1 MALSNTATPKYYGL
15 FRDQVVA
22 GLIPVNQT
30 VSMQMCIIDQLIA
43 DPNYWYDDEAVEGW
57 IKYCEDELTLTDGSD
72 VILLDSFKL
81 WAEDVLSWFYFIDK
95 PVFVKDLEHG
105 GGKFVKKRVKN
116 RLRNRQFLLIARS
129 GAKSLYASFLQNYM
143 LNVDSTTTHQ
153 ITVAPTMKLAEEVV
167 SPIKTSII
175 RAKGPYFKFLTEKN
189 FPGAKG
195 PKGGI
200 ALSPTK
206 RGIENFITGSY
217 LEIRPM
223 RIDKLQGLQ
232 VKMATVDEW
241 LSCDIREDPLNAIE
255 QGAAK
260 VKDYLIIATSSEG
273 TIRNGVGDTIK
284 MELLSILKGEYFNP
298 FTSIWWYALDNIEEV
313 NCPELWL
320 KANPN
325 LGITVSYET
334 YQQDV
339 EKAEKS
345 PSSRNDIMA
354 KRFGIPMEGYTY
366 FFTYEETIPHKKKAY
381 NKMQCALGIDLSR
394 GDDFCA
400 FTFLFPIKDGS
411 FGIKSRSYI
420 SSTTF
425 GKLSLAMR
433 QKYQDFIAEQSL
445 VVMDCVNLNMI
456 EVYDD
461 LTEYIDKNQ
470 YQVCSVGYDPYNAKE
485 FIERWETENSSYC
498 VEAVIQGSKTESVPL
513 GELKKLAEL
522 NMLMFD
528 ESIMSFAMGNCI
540 VQTDSNGNRKLYK
553 LRHQDKIDPVAALL
567 DAYVSYKRSI
577 SEYY

>member
-105 GGKFVKKRVKN
+105 GGKFVKKRVKK

-167 SPIKTSII
+167 LPIKTSII

-241 LSCDIREDPLNAIE
+241 LSCDIRENPLNAIE

-273 TIRNGVGDTIK
+273 TIRNGIGDTIK

>member
-43 DPNYWYDDEAVEGW
+43 DPNYWHDDEAVEGW

-105 GGKFVKKRVKN
+105 GGKFVKKRVKK

-167 SPIKTSII
+167 LPIKTSII

-241 LSCDIREDPLNAIE
+241 LSCDIRENPLNAIE

-273 TIRNGVGDTIK
+273 TIRNGIGDTIK

>member
-1 MALSNTATPKYYGL
+1 MALSNTATPKYYGE
-15 FRDQVVA
+15 FRDKVMA
-22 GLIPVNQT
+22 GLIPVNQK
-30 VSMQMCIIDQLIA
+30 VSMQMCLIDNLIA
-43 DPNYWYDDEAVEGW
+43 DPNYWYDDEAVDGW
-57 IKYCEDELTLTDGSD
+57 IKYCEEELTLTDGSD

-81 WAEDVLSWFYFIDK
+81 WAEDILSWFEFIDK

-105 GGKFVKKRVKN
+105 GGKFVKKRVKK
-116 RLRNRQFLLIARS
+116 RLRNRQFLIIARS
-129 GAKSLYASFLQNYM
+129 GAKSLYASYLQNYA
-143 LNVDSTTTHQ
+143 LNVDATTTHQ
-153 ITVAPTMKLAEEVV
+153 ITVAPTMKLAEEVI

-175 RAKGPYFKFLTEKN
+175 RAKGPYFKFLTERN

-195 PKGGI
+195 PKGSI
-200 ALSPTK
+200 ALTSTK

-232 VKMATVDEW
+232 VKLATVDEW

-260 VKDYLIIATSSEG
+260 VKDYLILATSSEG
-273 TIRNGVGDTIK
+273 TIRNGIGDTIK
-284 MELLSILKGEYFNP
+284 MELMSILKGEYYNP
-298 FTSIWWYALDNIEEV
+298 HTSIWWYALDSIEEV
-313 NCPELWL
+313 ANPELWL

-325 LGITVSYET
+325 LGVTVSYET

-354 KRFGIPMEGYTY
+354 KRFGIPMEGYTF
-366 FFTYEETIPHKKKAY
+366 FFTYEETVPHRKKIY
-381 NKMQCALGIDLSR
+381 DKMSCALGIDLSR

-400 FTFLFPIKDGS
+400 FTFLFPIKDGT
-411 FGIKSRSYI
+411 FGIKSRCYI
-420 SSTTF
+420 SSATYS
-425 GKLSLAMR
+425 KLSLAMR
-433 QKYQDFIAEQSL
+433 QKYQEFIEETSL

-456 EVYDD
+456 EVYDE
-461 LTEYIDKNQ
+461 LTEFIDGHQ

-498 VEAVIQGSKTESVPL
+498 VEAVIQGAKTESVPL
-513 GELKKLAEL
+513 GEIKKLAEL

-577 SEYY
+577 NEYY

>member
-1 MALSNTATPKYYGL
+1 MALSNTATPKYYGE
-15 FRDQVVA
+15 FRDKVMA
-22 GLIPVNQT
+22 GLIPVNQK
-30 VSMQMCIIDQLIA
+30 VSMQMCLIDNLIA
-43 DPNYWYDDEAVEGW
+43 DPDCWYDDEAVDGW
-57 IKYCEDELTLTDGSD
+57 IKYCEEELTLTDGSD

-81 WAEDVLSWFYFIDK
+81 WAEDILSWFEFIDK

-105 GGKFVKKRVKN
+105 GGKFVKKRVKK
-116 RLRNRQFLLIARS
+116 RLRNRQFLIIARS
-129 GAKSLYASFLQNYM
+129 GAKSLYASYLQNYV
-143 LNVDSTTTHQ
+143 LNVDATTTHQ
-153 ITVAPTMKLAEEVV
+153 ITVAPTMKLAEEVI

-175 RAKGPYFKFLTEKN
+175 RAKGPYFKFLTERN

-195 PKGGI
+195 PKGSI
-200 ALSPTK
+200 ALTSTK

-232 VKMATVDEW
+232 VKLATVDEW

-260 VKDYLIIATSSEG
+260 VKDYLILATSSEG
-273 TIRNGVGDTIK
+273 TIRNGIGDTIK
-284 MELLSILKGEYFNP
+284 MELMSILKNEYYNP
-298 FTSIWWYALDNIEEV
+298 HTSIWWYALDAIEEV
-313 NCPELWL
+313 ANPELWL

-325 LGITVSYET
+325 LGVTVSYET

-366 FFTYEETIPHKKKAY
+366 FFTYEETVPHHRKLY
-381 NKMQCALGIDLSR
+381 DEMPCALGIDLSR

-411 FGIKSRSYI
+411 FGIKSRCYI
-420 SSTTF
+420 SSATYS
-425 GKLSLAMR
+425 KLSLAMR
-433 QKYQDFIAEQSL
+433 QKYQEFIEENSL
-445 VVMDCVNLNMI
+445 VIMDCVNLNMI

-461 LTEYIDKNQ
+461 LTQYIDNHR
-470 YQVCSVGYDPYNAKE
+470 YQICSVGYDPYNAKE

-498 VEAVIQGSKTESVPL
+498 VEAVVQGAKTESVPL
-513 GELKKLAEL
+513 GEIKKLAEL

-528 ESIMSFAMGNCI
+528 ENIMSFAMGNCI

-577 SEYY
+577 NEYY

>member
-1 MALSNTATPKYYGL
+1 MALSNTATPKYYGE
-15 FRDQVVA
+15 FRDKVMA
-22 GLIPVNQT
+22 GLIPVNQK
-30 VSMQMCIIDQLIA
+30 VSMQMCLIDNLIA
-43 DPNYWYDDEAVEGW
+43 DPDYWYDDEAVDGW
-57 IKYCEDELTLTDGSD
+57 IKYCEEELTLTDGSD

-81 WAEDVLSWFYFIDK
+81 WAEDILSWFEFIDK

-105 GGKFVKKRVKN
+105 GGKFVKKRVKK
-116 RLRNRQFLLIARS
+116 RLRNRQFLIIARS
-129 GAKSLYASFLQNYM
+129 GAKSLYASYLQNYA
-143 LNVDSTTTHQ
+143 LNVDATTTHQ
-153 ITVAPTMKLAEEVV
+153 ITVAPTMKLAEEVI

-175 RAKGPYFKFLTEKN
+175 RAKGPYFKFLTERN

-195 PKGGI
+195 PKGSI
-200 ALSPTK
+200 ALTSTK

-232 VKMATVDEW
+232 VKLATVDEW

-260 VKDYLIIATSSEG
+260 VKDYLILATSSEG
-273 TIRNGVGDTIK
+273 TIRNGIGDTIK
-284 MELLSILKGEYFNP
+284 MELMSILKGEYYNP
-298 FTSIWWYALDNIEEV
+298 HTSIWWYALDSIDEV
-313 NCPELWL
+313 ANPELWL

-325 LGITVSYET
+325 LGVTVSYET

-354 KRFGIPMEGYTY
+354 KRFGIPMEGYTF
-366 FFTYEETIPHKKKAY
+366 FFTYEETVPHRKKIY
-381 NKMQCALGIDLSR
+381 DKMSCALGIDLSR

-400 FTFLFPIKDGS
+400 FTFLFPIKDGT
-411 FGIKSRSYI
+411 FGIKSRCYI
-420 SSTTF
+420 SSATYS
-425 GKLSLAMR
+425 KLSLAMR
-433 QKYQDFIAEQSL
+433 QKYQEFIEETSL

-456 EVYDD
+456 EVYDE
-461 LTEYIDKNQ
+461 LTEFIDGHQ

-498 VEAVIQGSKTESVPL
+498 VEAVIQGAKTGSVPL
-513 GELKKLAEL
+513 GEIKKLAEL

-577 SEYY
+577 NEYY

>member
-1 MALSNTATPKYYGL
+1 MALSNTATPKYYGE
-15 FRDQVVA
+15 FRDKVVA
-22 GLIPVNQT
+22 GLIPVNQK
-30 VSMQMCIIDQLIA
+30 VSMQMCLIDNLIA
-43 DPNYWYDDEAVEGW
+43 DPNYWYDDEAVDGW
-57 IKYCEDELTLTDGSD
+57 IKYCEEELTLTDGSD

-81 WAEDVLSWFYFIDK
+81 WAEDVLSWFEFIDK

-105 GGKFVKKRVKN
+105 GGKFVKKRVKK
-116 RLRNRQFLLIARS
+116 RLRNRQFLIIARS
-129 GAKSLYASFLQNYM
+129 GAKSLYASYLQNYA
-143 LNVDSTTTHQ
+143 LNVDTTTTHQ
-153 ITVAPTMKLAEEVV
+153 ITVAPTMKLAEEVI

-175 RAKGPYFKFLTEKN
+175 RAKGPYFKFLTERN

-195 PKGGI
+195 PKGSI
-200 ALSPTK
+200 ALTSTK

-217 LEIRPM
+217 LEVRPM

-232 VKMATVDEW
+232 VKLATVDEW

-260 VKDYLIIATSSEG
+260 VKDYLILATSSEG
-273 TIRNGVGDTIK
+273 TIRNGIGDTIK
-284 MELLSILKGEYFNP
+284 MELMSILKGEYYNP
-298 FTSIWWYALDNIEEV
+298 HTSIWWYALDAIEEV
-313 NCPELWL
+313 ANPELWL

-366 FFTYEETIPHKKKAY
+366 FFTYEETVPHHRKLY
-381 NKMQCALGIDLSR
+381 DEMPCALGIDLSR

-411 FGIKSRSYI
+411 FGIKSRCYI
-420 SSTTF
+420 SSATYS
-425 GKLSLAMR
+425 KLSLAMR
-433 QKYQDFIAEQSL
+433 QKYQEFIEENSL
-445 VVMDCVNLNMI
+445 VIMDCVNLNMI

-461 LTEYIDKNQ
+461 LTQYIDNHR
-470 YQVCSVGYDPYNAKE
+470 YQICSVGYDPYNAKE

-498 VEAVIQGSKTESVPL
+498 VEAVVQGAKTESVPL
-513 GELKKLAEL
+513 GEIKKLAEL

-528 ESIMSFAMGNCI
+528 ENIMSFAMGNCI

-577 SEYY
+577 NEYY

>member
-1 MALSNTATPKYYGL
+1 MALSNTATPKYYGE
-15 FRDQVVA
+15 FRDKVMA
-22 GLIPVNQT
+22 GLIPVNQK
-30 VSMQMCIIDQLIA
+30 VSMQMCLIDNLIA
-43 DPNYWYDDEAVEGW
+43 DPDCWYDDEAVDGW
-57 IKYCEDELTLTDGSD
+57 IKYCEEELTLTDGSD

-81 WAEDVLSWFYFIDK
+81 WAEDVLSWFEFIDK

-105 GGKFVKKRVKN
+105 GGKFVKKRVKK
-116 RLRNRQFLLIARS
+116 RLRNRQFLIIARS
-129 GAKSLYASFLQNYM
+129 GAKSLYASYLQNYV
-143 LNVDSTTTHQ
+143 LNVDATTTHQ
-153 ITVAPTMKLAEEVV
+153 ITVAPTMKLAEEVI

-175 RAKGPYFKFLTEKN
+175 RAKGPYFKFLTERN

-195 PKGGI
+195 PKGSI
-200 ALSPTK
+200 ALTSTK

-232 VKMATVDEW
+232 VKLATVDEW

-260 VKDYLIIATSSEG
+260 VKDYLILATSSEG
-273 TIRNGVGDTIK
+273 TIRNGIGDTIK
-284 MELLSILKGEYFNP
+284 MELMSILKNEYYNP
-298 FTSIWWYALDNIEEV
+298 HTSIWWYALDAIEEV
-313 NCPELWL
+313 ANPELWL

-325 LGITVSYET
+325 LGVTVSYET

-366 FFTYEETIPHKKKAY
+366 FFTYEETVPHHRKLY
-381 NKMQCALGIDLSR
+381 DEMPCALGIDLSR

-411 FGIKSRSYI
+411 FGIKSRCYI
-420 SSTTF
+420 SSATYS
-425 GKLSLAMR
+425 KLSLAMR
-433 QKYQDFIAEQSL
+433 QKYQEFIEENSL
-445 VVMDCVNLNMI
+445 VIMDCVNLNMI

-461 LTEYIDKNQ
+461 LTQYIDNHR
-470 YQVCSVGYDPYNAKE
+470 YQICSVGYDPYNAKE

-498 VEAVIQGSKTESVPL
+498 VEAVVQGAKTESVPL
-513 GELKKLAEL
+513 GEIKKLAEL

-528 ESIMSFAMGNCI
+528 ENIMSFAMGNCI

-577 SEYY
+577 NEYY

>member
-1 MALSNTATPKYYGL
+1 MALSNTATPKYYGE
-15 FRDQVVA
+15 FRDKVMA
-22 GLIPVNQT
+22 GLIPVNQK
-30 VSMQMCIIDQLIA
+30 VSMQMCLIDNLIA
-43 DPNYWYDDEAVEGW
+43 DPDCWYDDEAVDGW
-57 IKYCEDELTLTDGSD
+57 IKYCEEELTLTDGSD

-81 WAEDVLSWFYFIDK
+81 WAEDVLSWFEFIDK

-105 GGKFVKKRVKN
+105 GGKFVKKRVKK
-116 RLRNRQFLLIARS
+116 RLRNRQFLIIARS
-129 GAKSLYASFLQNYM
+129 GAKSLYASYLQNYV
-143 LNVDSTTTHQ
+143 LNVDATTTHQ
-153 ITVAPTMKLAEEVV
+153 ITVAPTMKLAEEVI

-175 RAKGPYFKFLTEKN
+175 RAKGPYFKFLTERN

-195 PKGGI
+195 PKGSI
-200 ALSPTK
+200 ALTSTK

-232 VKMATVDEW
+232 VKLATVDEW

-260 VKDYLIIATSSEG
+260 VKDYLILATSSEG
-273 TIRNGVGDTIK
+273 TIRNGIGDTIK
-284 MELLSILKGEYFNP
+284 MELMSILKNEYYNP
-298 FTSIWWYALDNIEEV
+298 HTSIWWYALDAIEEV
-313 NCPELWL
+313 ANPELWL

-325 LGITVSYET
+325 LGVTVSYET

-366 FFTYEETIPHKKKAY
+366 FFTYEETVPHHRKLY
-381 NKMQCALGIDLSR
+381 DEMPCALGIDLSR

-411 FGIKSRSYI
+411 FGIKSRCYI
-420 SSTTF
+420 SSATYS
-425 GKLSLAMR
+425 KLSLAMR
-433 QKYQDFIAEQSL
+433 QKYQEFIEENSL
-445 VVMDCVNLNMI
+445 VIMDCVNLNMI

-461 LTEYIDKNQ
+461 LTQYIDNHR
-470 YQVCSVGYDPYNAKE
+470 YQICSVGYDPYNAKE

-498 VEAVIQGSKTESVPL
+498 VEAVVQGAKTESVPL
-513 GELKKLAEL
+513 GEIKKLAEL

-528 ESIMSFAMGNCI
+528 ENIMSFAIGNCI

-577 SEYY
+577 NEYY

>member
-1 MALSNTATPKYYGL
+1 MALSNTATPKYYGE
-15 FRDQVVA
+15 FRDKVVA
-22 GLIPVNQT
+22 GLIPVNQK
-30 VSMQMCIIDQLIA
+30 VSMQLCLIDNLIA
-43 DPNYWYDDEAVEGW
+43 DPNYWYDDEAVDGW
-57 IKYCEDELTLTDGSD
+57 IKYCEEELTLTDGSD

-81 WAEDVLSWFYFIDK
+81 WAEDVLSWFEFIDK

-105 GGKFVKKRVKN
+105 GGKFVKKRVKK
-116 RLRNRQFLLIARS
+116 RLRNRQFLIIARS
-129 GAKSLYASFLQNYM
+129 GAKSLYASYLQNYA
-143 LNVDSTTTHQ
+143 LNVDTTTTHQ
-153 ITVAPTMKLAEEVV
+153 ITVAPTMKLAEEVI

-175 RAKGPYFKFLTEKN
+175 RAKGPYFKFLTERN

-195 PKGGI
+195 PKGSI
-200 ALSPTK
+200 ALTSTK

-217 LEIRPM
+217 LEVRPM

-232 VKMATVDEW
+232 VKLATVDEW

-260 VKDYLIIATSSEG
+260 VKDYLILATSSEG
-273 TIRNGVGDTIK
+273 TIRNGIGDTIK
-284 MELLSILKGEYFNP
+284 MELMSILKGEYYNP
-298 FTSIWWYALDNIEEV
+298 HTSIWWYALDAIEEV
-313 NCPELWL
+313 ANPELWL

-366 FFTYEETIPHKKKAY
+366 FFTYEETVPHHRKLY
-381 NKMQCALGIDLSR
+381 DEMPCALGIDLSR

-411 FGIKSRSYI
+411 FGIKSRCYI
-420 SSTTF
+420 SSATYS
-425 GKLSLAMR
+425 KLSLAMR
-433 QKYQDFIAEQSL
+433 QKYQEFIEENSL
-445 VVMDCVNLNMI
+445 VIMDCVNLNMI

-461 LTEYIDKNQ
+461 LTQYIDNHR
-470 YQVCSVGYDPYNAKE
+470 YQICSVGYDPYNAKE

-498 VEAVIQGSKTESVPL
+498 VEAVVQGAKTESVPL
-513 GELKKLAEL
+513 GEIKKLAEL

-528 ESIMSFAMGNCI
+528 ENIMSFAMGNCI

-577 SEYY
+577 NEYY

>member
-1 MALSNTATPKYYGL
+1 MALSNTATPKYYGE
-15 FRDQVVA
+15 FRDKVMA
-22 GLIPVNQT
+22 GLIPVNQK
-30 VSMQMCIIDQLIA
+30 VSMQMCLIDNLIA
-43 DPNYWYDDEAVEGW
+43 DPNYWYDDEAVDGW
-57 IKYCEDELTLTDGSD
+57 IKYCEEELTLTDGSD

-81 WAEDVLSWFYFIDK
+81 WAEDVLSWFEFIDK

-105 GGKFVKKRVKN
+105 GGKFVKKRVKK
-116 RLRNRQFLLIARS
+116 RLRNRQFLVIARS
-129 GAKSLYASFLQNYM
+129 GAKSLYASYLQNYT
-143 LNVDSTTTHQ
+143 LNVDATTTHQ
-153 ITVAPTMKLAEEVV
+153 ITVAPTMKLAEEVI

-175 RAKGPYFKFLTEKN
+175 RAKGPYFKFLTERN

-195 PKGGI
+195 PKGSI
-200 ALSPTK
+200 ALTSTK

-232 VKMATVDEW
+232 VKLATVDEW

-260 VKDYLIIATSSEG
+260 VKDYLILATSSEG
-273 TIRNGVGDTIK
+273 TIRNGIGDTIK
-284 MELLSILKGEYFNP
+284 MELMSILKGEYYNP
-298 FTSIWWYALDNIEEV
+298 HTSIWWYALDSIEEV
-313 NCPELWL
+313 ANPELWL

-325 LGITVSYET
+325 LGVTVSYET

-354 KRFGIPMEGYTY
+354 KRFGIPMEGYTF
-366 FFTYEETIPHKKKAY
+366 FFTYEETVPHHKKIY
-381 NKMQCALGIDLSR
+381 DKMSCALGIDLSR

-400 FTFLFPIKDGS
+400 FTFLFPIKDGT
-411 FGIKSRSYI
+411 FGIKSRCYI
-420 SSTTF
+420 SSATYS
-425 GKLSLAMR
+425 KLSLAMR
-433 QKYQDFIAEQSL
+433 QKYQEFIEEASL

-456 EVYDD
+456 EVYDE
-461 LTEYIDKNQ
+461 LTEFIDGHQ

-498 VEAVIQGSKTESVPL
+498 VEAVIQGAKTESVPL
-513 GELKKLAEL
+513 GEIKKLAEL

-577 SEYY
+577 NEYY

>member
-1 MALSNTATPKYYGL
+1 MALSNMATPKYYGE
-15 FRDQVVA
+15 FRDKVMA
-22 GLIPVNQT
+22 GLIPVNQK
-30 VSMQMCIIDQLIA
+30 VSMQMCLIDNLIA
-43 DPNYWYDDEAVEGW
+43 DPNYWYDDEAVDGW
-57 IKYCEDELTLTDGSD
+57 IKYCEEELTLTDGSD

-81 WAEDVLSWFYFIDK
+81 WAEDVLSWFEFIDK

-105 GGKFVKKRVKN
+105 GGKFVKKRVKK
-116 RLRNRQFLLIARS
+116 RLRNRQFLVIARS
-129 GAKSLYASFLQNYM
+129 GAKSLYASYLQNYT
-143 LNVDSTTTHQ
+143 LNVDATTTHQ
-153 ITVAPTMKLAEEVV
+153 ITVAPTMKLAEEVI

-175 RAKGPYFKFLTEKN
+175 RAKGPYFKFLTERN

-195 PKGGI
+195 PKGSI
-200 ALSPTK
+200 ALTSTK

-232 VKMATVDEW
+232 VKLATVDEW

-260 VKDYLIIATSSEG
+260 VKDYLILATSSEG
-273 TIRNGVGDTIK
+273 TIRNGIGDTIK
-284 MELLSILKGEYFNP
+284 MELMSILKGEYDNP
-298 FTSIWWYALDNIEEV
+298 HTSIWWYALDSIDEV
-313 NCPELWL
+313 ANPELWL

-325 LGITVSYET
+325 LGVTVSYET

-354 KRFGIPMEGYTY
+354 KRFGIPMEGYTF
-366 FFTYEETIPHKKKAY
+366 FFTYEETLPHRKKIY
-381 NKMQCALGIDLSR
+381 DKMSCALGIDLSR

-400 FTFLFPIKDGS
+400 FTFLFPIKDGT
-411 FGIKSRSYI
+411 FGIKSRCYI
-420 SSTTF
+420 SSATYSN
-425 GKLSLAMR
+425 LSLAMR
-433 QKYQDFIAEQSL
+433 QKYQEFIEETSL

-461 LTEYIDKNQ
+461 LTEFIDSHQ

-498 VEAVIQGSKTESVPL
+498 VEAVIQGAKTESVPL
-513 GELKKLAEL
+513 GEIKKLAEL

-577 SEYY
+577 NEYY